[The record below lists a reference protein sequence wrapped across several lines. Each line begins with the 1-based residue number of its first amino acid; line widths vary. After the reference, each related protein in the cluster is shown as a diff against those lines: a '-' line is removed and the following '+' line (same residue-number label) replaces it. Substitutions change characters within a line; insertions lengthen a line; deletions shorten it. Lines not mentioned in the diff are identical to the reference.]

1 MDVAGTQ
8 VYFWIIALIHAVLVG
23 LVLLRMSVSS
33 SVPVLA
39 QGPFVAVP
47 EVGTA
52 VAATLNPESAW
63 DEEDDDTDQQATLFE
78 DNPYLQMPAAAQ
90 D

>member
-1 MDVAGTQ
+1 
-8 VYFWIIALIHAVLVG
+8 
-23 LVLLRMSVSS
+23 
-33 SVPVLA
+33 
-39 QGPFVAVP
+39 VAVP